1 MSSEPAADTVFSLPA
16 VDDPPS
22 TEAGVILLGL
32 DTGLLLAGLALA
44 SLADDPAAVA
54 LLVDQARHVGVAS
67 FDIDELE
74 SVGAARWRAV
84 RGALLAAQS
93 RGSGSGAGEG
103 AGSASPR
110 LAWAQAHA
118 ALARCDVGP
127 LGPAAAVYLTACLLR
142 HADVDH
148 YCETRA
154 CRGMEDPACRT

>member
-1 MSSEPAADTVFSLPA
+1 MPSPPAPGTPPADTVFSLPA

-32 DTGLLLAGLALA
+32 DPGDLLAGLAVA
-44 SLADDPAAVA
+44 SLADDPAAVT
-54 LLVDQARHVGVAS
+54 LLVDQARHVGMAS

-84 RGALLAAQS
+84 RGALLGAQS
-93 RGSGSGAGEG
+93 RGAGAGT
-103 AGSASPR
+103 ASPR
-110 LAWAQAHA
+110 LAWARAYA

-142 HADVDH
+142 HAEVDR
-148 YCETRA
+148 YCETR
-154 CRGMEDPACRT
+154 P